1 MADWTSLLNGLN
13 TTVLGA
19 FGREVAYTALAGEAV
34 SIRAVVETAKET
46 EDASPGVYAVQ
57 FLRLGDLPW
66 PPERGD
72 IVAIDD
78 IPYKVF
84 DIEADGGGG
93 AVLRLRQV

>member
-19 FGREVAYTALAGEAV
+19 FGREVAYTATTGDTV

-46 EDASPGVYAVQ
+46 EDAAPGVYAVL
-57 FLRLGDLPW
+57 FLRLGDLPR

-72 IVAIDD
+72 RVVIDGLS
-78 IPYKVF
+78 YKVF

>member
-1 MADWTSLLNGLN
+1 MSDWTSLLDGLN

-19 FGREVAYTALAGEAV
+19 FGREVAFTATTGDTV

-46 EDASPGVYAVQ
+46 EDATPGVYAVL
-57 FLRLGDLPW
+57 FLRLGDLSR

-72 IVAIDD
+72 RVVIDGLS
-78 IPYKVF
+78 YKVF

-93 AVLRLRQV
+93 AVLRLRQM